1 MAELECHFIL
11 KQLSSHQ
18 MLLHRKLGLFF
29 QVIND
34 SVAYNHLPKKD
45 LMSER
50 LFHSCL
56 RWNVKTVN

>member
-45 LMSER
+45 LMS
-50 LFHSCL
+50 
-56 RWNVKTVN
+56 